1 MNTIVYMIAHSRYF
15 NEHNRIHITLM
26 IAVRASAKWIS
37 TLKLPCFISWKAPAS
52 DMSGVRSNPIKV
64 FSLDCFVDRCLSF
77 CPFSFGHCD
86 VCPMAS
92 DYSFNIFKLFSQ
104 IICTKKT
111 ELLME
116 ISEWTVAD
124 LCVWYAWYFEIA
136 CFHKYSERWKLP
148 TIKF

>member
-1 MNTIVYMIAHSRYF
+1 MCAICGARTAYQ
-15 NEHNRIHITLM
+15 T
-26 IAVRASAKWIS
+26 
-37 TLKLPCFISWKAPAS
+37 PAS
-52 DMSGVRSNPIKV
+52 PWFLVGFVLLDLK
-64 FSLDCFVDRCLSF
+64 FSLYCFVDRCLSF

-116 ISEWTVAD
+116 ISE
-124 LCVWYAWYFEIA
+124 
-136 CFHKYSERWKLP
+136 
-148 TIKF
+148 